1 MNIPV
6 TDVVPTYVREDQK
19 IIPVLMH
26 LQPNAVQLV
35 VTVKTALPA
44 VLTTLVLMPELRN
57 VVPAITVTILAIM
70 VPNRYLAVQT
80 MFQPGFLQPNAGPAV
95 MNANIIPI
103 VALLRQIVL
112 MVAVLIIHV
121 IYVCLAN
128 LLPQIHH
135 LILVMGRLV
144 MGRLVIRRLVIRR
157 LVIRRLVIRR
167 LPMIL
172 RRQIRQIIMNRIRQV
187 IMNRIRQVIR
197 TRIVILA
204 RMDKHLTTTTHPKI
218 IRVMKF
224 VVVVKQMKHLVIMK
238 VGHSLA
244 HLQQTVM
251 QVKIIV
257 IRIMVRVKDIRE
269 HILS

>member
-35 VTVKTALPA
+35 VTVKAALPA
-44 VLTTLVLMPELRN
+44 VPHIPVLMLKLRN

-135 LILVMGRLV
+135 LILVMSRLV
-144 MGRLVIRRLVIRR
+144 MSRLVIT
-157 LVIRRLVIRR
+157 R

-172 RRQIRQIIMNRIRQV
+172 RRQIRQIIMNRILQI
-187 IMNRIRQVIR
+187 IMNRK
-197 TRIVILA
+197 ILA
-204 RMDKHLTTTTHPKI
+204 LRNLMKQDVLMDLKRVLMDVQELVTAVLPNPPRKKLLVSRTGQMKGLVRRTHI
-218 IRVMKF
+218 HSRLQITVEICMRL
-224 VVVVKQMKHLVIMK
+224 VVVWLVIHLVIR
-238 VGHSLA
+238 H
-244 HLQQTVM
+244 
-251 QVKIIV
+251 
-257 IRIMVRVKDIRE
+257 
-269 HILS
+269 

>member
-6 TDVVPTYVREDQK
+6 TDVVPTYVRKDQK

-35 VTVKTALPA
+35 VTVKAALPA
-44 VLTTLVLMPELRN
+44 VLTTLVLMPKLRN

-128 LLPQIHH
+128 LLPQIHQ
-135 LILVMGRLV
+135 LI
-144 MGRLVIRRLVIRR
+144 LVIRRLVIH
-157 LVIRRLVIRR
+157 RLVIRR

-172 RRQIRQIIMNRIRQV
+172 RRQIRQIIMNRK
-187 IMNRIRQVIR
+187 
-197 TRIVILA
+197 ILA
-204 RMDKHLTTTTHPKI
+204 LILVLQVQHLL
-218 IRVMKF
+218 
-224 VVVVKQMKHLVIMK
+224 LVPAVI
-238 VGHSLA
+238 
-244 HLQQTVM
+244 QQ
-251 QVKIIV
+251 K
-257 IRIMVRVKDIRE
+257 R
-269 HILS
+269 

>member
-35 VTVKTALPA
+35 VTVKAALPA
-44 VLTTLVLMPELRN
+44 VPHIPVLMLKLRN

-128 LLPQIHH
+128 LLP
-135 LILVMGRLV
+135 LLAEETL
-144 MGRLVIRRLVIRR
+144 
-157 LVIRRLVIRR
+157 
-167 LPMIL
+167 LPLLAEETLLQRSRKMTY
-172 RRQIRQIIMNRIRQV
+172 RIRQIIMNRK
-187 IMNRIRQVIR
+187 
-197 TRIVILA
+197 ILA
-204 RMDKHLTTTTHPKI
+204 LILVLQVQHLL
-218 IRVMKF
+218 
-224 VVVVKQMKHLVIMK
+224 LVPAVI
-238 VGHSLA
+238 
-244 HLQQTVM
+244 QQ
-251 QVKIIV
+251 K
-257 IRIMVRVKDIRE
+257 R
-269 HILS
+269 